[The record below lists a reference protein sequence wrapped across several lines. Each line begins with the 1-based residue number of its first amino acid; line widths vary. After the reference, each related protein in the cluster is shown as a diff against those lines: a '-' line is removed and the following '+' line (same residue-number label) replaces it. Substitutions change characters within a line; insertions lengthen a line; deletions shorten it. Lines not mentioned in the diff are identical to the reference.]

1 MHILITGGAGFIGS
15 HLAERLLA
23 KGVSLALL
31 DDFSTGLHAN
41 LETLRAHERCIIHE
55 GDVRDEKLVQRAMQ
69 GAGAVVHLAAAVGA
83 ELVMRSPARTLD
95 VNVRGTEVVLEAA
108 LKERPLVFLASSSEV
123 YGRGVNGV
131 QSEGDD
137 LGFGPSTSARW
148 GYACSK
154 ALDEWLAFAH
164 AAEHGTRVIV
174 GRIFNTT
181 GPRQVGDHGMVL
193 PRFVRAA
200 LRGDPLRVHGNG
212 AQTRSFIHVLDTV
225 EAITRLLDCPAAE
238 GEVVNIGRAEE
249 ISILA
254 LAHRVLEHSASRST
268 IEHIPAE
275 VSRREGYEDLPRRRP
290 ATQKLLRLTGFE
302 AERDLDGIIQDCVRE
317 ERARG

>member
-15 HLAERLLA
+15 HLAEHLLA
-23 KGVSLALL
+23 KEVSLALL
-31 DDFSTGLHAN
+31 DDHSTGQRSN
-41 LETLRAHERCIIHE
+41 LEAVLKHPRCTLHE
-55 GDVRDEKLVQRAMQ
+55 GDVRDEALVTRAMQ
-69 GAGAVVHLAAAVGA
+69 GADAVVHLAAAVGA

-95 VNVRGTEVVLEAA
+95 VNVRGTEVVLETAQ
-108 LKERPLVFLASSSEV
+108 KEKPLVFLASSSEV
-123 YGRGVNGV
+123 YGRGVHGV
-131 QSEGDD
+131 QSEEDD
-137 LGFGPSTSARW
+137 LGFGPSTSPRW

-164 AAEHGTRVIV
+164 AREHGTRVII

-200 LRGDPLRVHGNG
+200 LRAEPLRVHGNG

-225 EAITRLLDCPAAE
+225 EAIARLLECPAAV
-238 GEVVNIGRAEE
+238 GEVVNIGRSEE

-254 LAHRVLEHSASRST
+254 LAKRVLGHTASRST

-275 VSRREGYEDLPRRRP
+275 TSRREGYEDLPRRRP
-290 ATQKLLRLTGFE
+290 ATAKLLRLTAFE
-302 AERDLDGIIQDCVRE
+302 AQRDLDRIITDCVHE
-317 ERARG
+317 QRARG